1 MSKIKKRTFFSFL
14 LAVAIFAQ
22 FLIFNPAPVVA
33 ESSLWSGQEGLG
45 QETEIKNT
53 FGGETD
59 PQMIAARI
67 IKNLLGFLGIIFLGL
82 LIWGGWKYMLSRGNE
97 EEVENAMK
105 IIKNAVIGL
114 FIVLAA
120 WAIADYI
127 TDCVMDITTGDTI
140 WMCK

>member
-22 FLIFNPAPVVA
+22 FLIFNPATVVA

>member
-1 MSKIKKRTFFSFL
+1 MSKIKKHFFFSFL
-14 LAVAIFAQ
+14 LIAIVCAQ
-22 FLIFNPAPVVA
+22 FLIFNPAPASA

-45 QETEIKNT
+45 QETEIKST

-97 EEVENAMK
+97 EEVEDAIK
-105 IIKNAVIGL
+105 IIKNAIIGI

-127 TDCVMDITTGDTI
+127 TDCVIGITSGNTI
-140 WMCK
+140 WRCK